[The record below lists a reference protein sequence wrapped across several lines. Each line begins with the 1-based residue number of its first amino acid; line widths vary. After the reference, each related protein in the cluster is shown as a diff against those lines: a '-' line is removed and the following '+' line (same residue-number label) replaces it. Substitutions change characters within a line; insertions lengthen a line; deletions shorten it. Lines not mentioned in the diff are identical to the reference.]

1 MKIYNLGS
9 LNIDYVYRVD
19 HFLQPGETYSAID
32 RNVFPGGKGLNQSV
46 AAARAGAQVIH
57 GAVVSSEGEFLV
69 KVLSESGVDVSRL
82 QRVDQP
88 AGHTVIQV
96 DRTGQN
102 CILLFSGTNHCLN
115 RQYIEGF
122 LAYAQEGDILLLQ
135 NEINCLD
142 VAFEIAKDR
151 HMQIAFNPSP
161 IHESIRKLP
170 LEAVTWWF
178 CNEIEAQALFG
189 SDDLKKIA
197 QVFRSQYPDAKLI
210 LTLGEHGSMFISR
223 EGIYQQPIYKVN
235 AVDTTAAGDT
245 YTGYFL
251 SAVVA
256 GNTIAEALQIAAKAS
271 AVAVSRPGA
280 AVSIPYAAELK

>member
-122 LAYAQEGDILLLQ
+122 LADAQEGDILLLQ
-135 NEINCLD
+135 N
-142 VAFEIAKDR
+142 
-151 HMQIAFNPSP
+151 S
-161 IHESIRKLP
+161 
-170 LEAVTWWF
+170 W
-178 CNEIEAQALFG
+178 
-189 SDDLKKIA
+189 
-197 QVFRSQYPDAKLI
+197 
-210 LTLGEHGSMFISR
+210 
-223 EGIYQQPIYKVN
+223 
-235 AVDTTAAGDT
+235 
-245 YTGYFL
+245 
-251 SAVVA
+251 
-256 GNTIAEALQIAAKAS
+256 
-271 AVAVSRPGA
+271 
-280 AVSIPYAAELK
+280 